1 MSLIK
6 TFAKII
12 ALCASGI
19 ALLMCILVFNGIM
32 LIFRWAHEGC
42 CETVTESYNKVIDRL
57 HEAVDTYR
65 I

>member
-32 LIFRWAHEGC
+32 LVFRWAHEDC
-42 CETVTESYNKVIDRL
+42 SETVVEAYNKVIDRL

-65 I
+65 L